1 MILDPSAL
9 DAWLRLEFVTLVDRL
24 LGLMFSRLKALRKLA
39 LISIL
44 AFSPITRI
52 LGKPNDLAKFRSTS
66 RYLGPGKELRP
77 MPGGGMKAVAN
88 CPGRSAIAFA

>member
-52 LGKPNDLAKFRSTS
+52 LGSRDLRFGDGLDGRRKIGSTATVS
-66 RYLGPGKELRP
+66 IGT
-77 MPGGGMKAVAN
+77 GGG
-88 CPGRSAIAFA
+88 SS